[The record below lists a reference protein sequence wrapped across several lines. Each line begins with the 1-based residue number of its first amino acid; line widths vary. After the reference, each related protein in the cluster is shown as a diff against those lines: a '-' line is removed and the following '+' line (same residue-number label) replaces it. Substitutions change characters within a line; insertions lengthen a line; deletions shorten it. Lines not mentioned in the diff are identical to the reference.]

1 MVKYFYVSLV
11 LCLFAVKGQCKTGS
25 TQKLRHH
32 FRGRVLQR
40 TLLRAVMY
48 KQQAI
53 AALPQSGSCP
63 RVVRRTILTNKRT
76 LHRLVSALLALVV
89 GISLLTGCGT
99 KSPEQ
104 VEKQEDAQT
113 IQVYLWTNNLYETYA
128 PYIQSQL
135 PDVNVEFIVGNNDL
149 DFYKF
154 LQQNGGLPDI
164 ITCCRFSLH
173 DAAPLKDSLMNL
185 AMTNEAGAVYNA
197 YLNSFKN
204 EDGSVNWLPV
214 CADAHGFV
222 VNRSLFEQY
231 GIPLPTDYASFV
243 SACQAFE
250 EAGIRGF
257 TADYAYDYICMETLQ
272 GLSVAEL
279 TTTEGRKWRTAYS
292 DPASTVRVGLDDTVW
307 PGAFERMAQ
316 FIQDTHLTADDLA
329 QTYDDVMN
337 LFRNGEAAM
346 YFGSSAGVKMF
357 QDEGIDTTFLPFFSQ
372 NGEKWIMTTPYF
384 QVALNRDLEQDTA
397 RREKA
402 MKVLNVMLSEDAQ
415 NRIVADGQDVL
426 SYSQNV
432 PLRLTEYMKD
442 VRDVVE
448 ENHMY
453 IRIASNDFFAVSKDV
468 VSKMIAGEYTAEQA
482 YQAFNAQLLAEEE
495 PAADEN
501 VLTGGKSYSNVFHAN
516 GGNAAFSVMANTLRG
531 VYGTDVLL
539 ATANSFTGSVL
550 KADYNQKMA
559 ASMIMPNGLMSRRRT
574 MTGAELKETVRA
586 FVEGCEGGFV
596 PFNRGSLPVVS
607 GIAVA
612 VKENN
617 GSYTLTG
624 ITRNGQP
631 LRDDDTVTVTCLATE
646 KQMAALPASGSG
658 TSAGEDTWVKNTWR
672 DHVSGGGAA
681 LAEPENYMTLR

>member
-1 MVKYFYVSLV
+1 MLYR
-11 LCLFAVKGQCKTGS
+11 CLFVVFGS
-25 TQKLRHH
+25 AERQ
-32 FRGRVLQR
+32 
-40 TLLRAVMY
+40 
-48 KQQAI
+48 
-53 AALPQSGSCP
+53 LPKSCEGND
-63 RVVRRTILTNKRT
+63 LMNKRT
-76 LHRLVSALLALVV
+76 LHRLISAFAALVIGLSV
-89 GISLLTGCGT
+89 LTGCGT
-99 KSPEQ
+99 KTAEN

-113 IQVYLWTNNLYETYA
+113 IQVYLWSTSLYETYA

-135 PDVNVEFIVGNNDL
+135 PDVNIEFIVGNNDL

-154 LQQNGGLPDI
+154 LQENGGLPDI

-185 AMTNEAGAVYNA
+185 ALTNEAGAVYNT

-231 GIPLPTDYASFV
+231 GIPLPTDYESFV

-250 EAGIRGF
+250 KVGIRGF
-257 TADYAYDYICMETLQ
+257 TADYTYDYTCMETLQ
-272 GLSVAEL
+272 GLSAAEL
-279 TTTEGRKWRTAYS
+279 TTTDGRKWRTAYS
-292 DPASTVRVGLDDTVW
+292 DPASTARVGLDDTVW

-316 FIQDTHLTADDLA
+316 FIRDTHLTADDLA
-329 QTYDDVMN
+329 LNYDDVTGM
-337 LFRNGEAAM
+337 FRNGEAAM

-357 QDEGIDTTFLPFFSQ
+357 RDEGIDTIFLPFFSQ

-384 QVALNRDLEQDTA
+384 QIALNRDLEQDTA

-402 MKVLNVMLSEDAQ
+402 MKVLNVMLSEEAQ
-415 NRIVADGQDVL
+415 SRIVADGQDLL

-468 VSKMIAGEYTAEQA
+468 VSKMIAGEYTAQQA
-482 YQAFNAQLLAEEE
+482 YRAFNAQLLAEET
-495 PAADEN
+495 PADDEI
-501 VLTGGKSYSNVFHAN
+501 VLTSGKSYSNVFHAN
-516 GGNAAFSVMANTLRG
+516 GGSASFSVMANTLRG

-550 KADYNQKMA
+550 RADYNKKMA
-559 ASMIMPNGLMSRRRT
+559 ASMIMPNGLMSRQRT

-607 GIAVA
+607 GIAVE
-612 VKENN
+612 VKEAG

-631 LRDDDTVTVTCLATE
+631 LRDDDTVTVTCLAAE
-646 KQMAALPASGSG
+646 KQMEALLASESG
-658 TSAGEDTWVKNTWR
+658 TSLDGDTWVKNRWR

>member
-1 MVKYFYVSLV
+1 MHK
-11 LCLFAVKGQCKTGS
+11 KT
-25 TQKLRHH
+25 LR
-32 FRGRVLQR
+32 
-40 TLLRAVMY
+40 
-48 KQQAI
+48 
-53 AALPQSGSCP
+53 
-63 RVVRRTILTNKRT
+63 
-76 LHRLVSALLALVV
+76 RLISVLLALVV
-89 GISLLTGCGT
+89 GLSLLTGCGT
-99 KSPEQ
+99 KSAEE
-104 VEKQEDAQT
+104 VEKQEDART
-113 IQVYLWTNNLYETYA
+113 IQVYLWSNSLYEIYA
-128 PYIQSQL
+128 PYVQSQL
-135 PDVNVEFIVGNNDL
+135 PDVNIEFIVGNNDL

-231 GIPLPTDYASFV
+231 DIPLPTDYASFV
-243 SACQAFE
+243 AACQAFE
-250 EAGIRGF
+250 AVGIRGF
-257 TADYAYDYICMETLQ
+257 TADYAYDYTCMETLQ
-272 GLSVAEL
+272 GLSTAEL

-292 DPASTVRVGLDDTVW
+292 DPANTARVGLDDAVW

-329 QTYDDVMN
+329 HTYDDVMD
-337 LFRNGEAAM
+337 LYRNGEVAM

-357 QDEGIDTTFLPFFSQ
+357 QDEGIDTIFMPFFSQ

-384 QVALNRDLEQDTA
+384 QIALNRDLEQDAT

-402 MKVLNVMLSEDAQ
+402 MKVLNVMLSEEAQ
-415 NRIVADGQDVL
+415 NRIVAAGQDVL

-468 VSKMIAGEYTAEQA
+468 VSKMIAGEFDAQQA
-482 YQAFNAQLLAEEE
+482 YQAFNAQLLAEEA
-495 PAADEN
+495 PADAET
-501 VLTGGKSYSNVFHAN
+501 VLTSGQSYSNVFHAD

-559 ASMIMPNGLMSRRRT
+559 ASMIMPNGLMSRQRT
-574 MTGAELKETVRA
+574 MTGAQLKELVRA
-586 FVEGCEGGFV
+586 YVEGCEGGFV

-607 GIAVA
+607 GIAVE

-631 LRDDDTVTVTCLATE
+631 LGDDDTVTVTCLATA
-646 KQMAALPASGSG
+646 KQMDALPASESG
-658 TSAGEDTWVKNTWR
+658 TSAGGDAWVKDTWR
-672 DHVSGGGAA
+672 DYVSGGGAA